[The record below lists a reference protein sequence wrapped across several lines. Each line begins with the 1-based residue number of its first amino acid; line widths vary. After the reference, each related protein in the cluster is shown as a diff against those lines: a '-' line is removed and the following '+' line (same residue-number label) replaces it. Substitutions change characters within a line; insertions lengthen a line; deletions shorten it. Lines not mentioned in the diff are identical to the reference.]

1 MGPINSNEAE
11 AQRLVDLMR
20 SYLDNAATHKDIV
33 ESSRPAVNPVNNR
46 SYAPNR
52 ATSQMRPMGQQGM
65 TMAEHSARARNSAIA
80 AEAARA
86 AAALLELPAM
96 PEIASSGGRR
106 LTVPSTASM
115 GFPLLLFLDLMTKSG
130 DLNANEDKELAAR
143 RARPATVD
151 TPENIMLRNFL
162 LQEISRK

>member
-52 ATSQMRPMGQQGM
+52 ATSQMRPLGREGM
-65 TMAEHSARARNSAIA
+65 TMAEHSKRVMSSNIA

-86 AAALLELPAM
+86 AAMLEYLPPAAPPQGNVFTRIM
-96 PEIASSGGRR
+96 PN
-106 LTVPSTASM
+106 TASM
-115 GFPLLLFLDLMTKSG
+115 GFPLLLFLDLITKSP
-130 DLNANEDKELAAR
+130 DLNSNEAAELNAR
-143 RARPATVD
+143 RSRPATID
-151 TPENIMLRNFL
+151 TPENLMLRDFL
-162 LQEISRK
+162 LQEIRRK